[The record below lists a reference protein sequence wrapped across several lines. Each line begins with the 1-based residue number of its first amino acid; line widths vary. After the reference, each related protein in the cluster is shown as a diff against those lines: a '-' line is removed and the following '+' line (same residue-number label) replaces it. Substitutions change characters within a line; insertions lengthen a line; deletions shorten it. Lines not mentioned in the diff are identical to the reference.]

1 MKNFTNTRS
10 PIFSSLSPFLTDP
23 VSERLE
29 TDSLFVR
36 ARLEEGVTG
45 VVEEAFLAD
54 AVVEGRAD
62 FVVGVCEATLP
73 TEGVGDAAREGG
85 AVWVPLASPSVR
97 DNLDGRV
104 NIPRRASHW
113 K

>member
-1 MKNFTNTRS
+1 M
-10 PIFSSLSPFLTDP
+10 
-23 VSERLE
+23 SERLE

-36 ARLEEGVTG
+36 ARLEDGVAG
-45 VVEEAFLAD
+45 VVDVAAVADVAGIVEEAFLA
-54 AVVEGRAD
+54 AVVVEGNVD
-62 FVVGVCEATLP
+62 FVPGVCEATLL